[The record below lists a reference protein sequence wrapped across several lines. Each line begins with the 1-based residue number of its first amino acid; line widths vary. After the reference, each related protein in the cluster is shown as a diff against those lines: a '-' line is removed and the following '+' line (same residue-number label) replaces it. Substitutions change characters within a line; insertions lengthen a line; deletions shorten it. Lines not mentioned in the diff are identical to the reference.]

1 GQIEKVDQY
10 IQESNTVIHDENNTD
25 KKARVTTLLERIR
38 AFKEQYEGAL
48 QMLSRNIAILETT
61 QFDENV
67 VVLRS
72 HNDRL
77 GETITHLDAVQQ
89 ELQYIDDTKFDAT
102 KWRSYFGEV
111 GPEPPIPTHIEALL
125 SQPCP
130 LFPGKKVYE
139 SHLLTLIPATVD
151 GTPLTLSNFQTVLKR
166 TKELGHHKAGYG
178 FYCSNVKQE
187 FGEKIIGTS
196 YWVLMTRDVLPG
208 SRDKTYEEQR
218 RLVVDIAENT
228 SIAYTLPTI
237 LEGVVSTLCYHVETG
252 KDLFPYN
259 PPSTISRC
267 EETLA
272 RGFTVTFGQLYNS
285 GIRIVNHRRDNFKLC
300 GVAAAVR

>member
-38 AFKEQYEGAL
+38 AFKEQYEGAS

-61 QFDENV
+61 QLDENV

-111 GPEPPIPTHIEALL
+111 GPAPPIPTHIEALL

-130 LFPGKKVYE
+130 LFPGKRVYE

-151 GTPLTLSNFQTVLKR
+151 GVPLTLNSFQKVLKAS
-166 TKELGHHKAGYG
+166 EESGHRKTGYG
-178 FYCSNVKQE
+178 FYCNNVEEE
-187 FGEKIIGTS
+187 FGEKTIGTS

-208 SRDKTYEEQR
+208 SRDKTYEDQR

-252 KDLFPYN
+252 KKLFPHIH
-259 PPSTISRC
+259 PSTVSRC
-267 EETLA
+267 EEALQ
-272 RGFTVTFGQLYNS
+272 RGFTPFFGRFYRS
-285 GIRIVNHRRDNFKLC
+285 GIDIANCHRHEYEMV